1 MASRPDLQTF
11 LEELL
16 KSKNVYFQ
24 PPESVKMK
32 YPAIVYALDDIE
44 NVHADNGV
52 YSSHRHYSVTV
63 IDSSSDA
70 GKYASDIM
78 AFPTTILVDRNGNI
92 VGDPMLGG
100 IDNQDN
106 YDTLMKQIQSVIDAD
121 STNRG
126 IC

>member
-1 MASRPDLQTF
+1 MASRLDLQTF

-63 IDSSSDA
+63 IDSDPDSELV
-70 GKYASDIM
+70 GIM
-78 AFPTTILVDRNGNI
+78 TDTVFTMKIGVEI
-92 VGDPMLGG
+92 VVLMYLGFLISTVGYDKVIQML
-100 IDNQDN
+100 
-106 YDTLMKQIQSVIDAD
+106 KQIQSVKEE
-121 STNRG
+121 TKNE
-126 IC
+126 